1 MNRIKHHVKK
11 GDHVEVIS
19 GNFRG
24 STGKILEVLPK
35 KNRVLI
41 EGVRLIKKHLRK
53 SQDNPSG
60 HDRGTRRPD
69 PHLECETG
77 RTHREGRRR
86 RAKTKATKEKKSK
99 KPQESSGVKS
109 RFARMTTKMKNEFYR
124 EYKERVMPALREQH
138 GYKNDHQIPK
148 LEKVVVNTSVGSQS
162 DVKQALEDA
171 KTELALI
178 TGQKPAETRAK
189 KSISNFKLRKEQA
202 IGAKVTLRGEH
213 MYEFMERL
221 IKASL
226 PRIRDFRGVS
236 PKGFDGNGNYTL
248 GVSDQSIFP
257 EVELDKIKR
266 NIGFDVTI
274 VTTARTNEEA
284 KSLFSEMGMPFSDR
298 PKKPVAPSRLTI
310 S

>member
-1 MNRIKHHVKK
+1 
-11 GDHVEVIS
+11 
-19 GNFRG
+19 
-24 STGKILEVLPK
+24 
-35 KNRVLI
+35 
-41 EGVRLIKKHLRK
+41 
-53 SQDNPSG
+53 
-60 HDRGTRRPD
+60 
-69 PHLECETG
+69 
-77 RTHREGRRR
+77 
-86 RAKTKATKEKKSK
+86 
-99 KPQESSGVKS
+99 
-109 RFARMTTKMKNEFYR
+109 MKNEFYQD
-124 EYKERVMPALREQH
+124 YKDRVVPALQKQH
-138 GYKNDHQIPK
+138 GYKNPHQVPK
-148 LEKVVVNTSVGSQS
+148 VEKVVVNTSVGSQS

-202 IGAKVTLRGEH
+202 IGAKVTLRGER

-284 KSLFSEMGMPFSDR
+284 KSLLSEMGMPFSDR
-298 PKKPVAPSRLTI
+298 AKKVAAASPAETGPAGQAKERKFLNRNRNCSICDFLA
-310 S
+310 